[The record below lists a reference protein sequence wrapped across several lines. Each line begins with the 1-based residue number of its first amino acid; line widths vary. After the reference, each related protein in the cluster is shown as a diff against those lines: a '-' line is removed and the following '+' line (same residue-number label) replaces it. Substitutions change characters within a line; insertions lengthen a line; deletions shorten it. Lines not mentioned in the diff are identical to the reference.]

1 MKTRNYLPVFI
12 ILFFTGLFFI
22 VSCDK
27 KSEPTPTDPSDK
39 EVWMENSKFN
49 PLEKVVTKGTTI
61 TWVNKDSY
69 DHNVTCDGW
78 FASPNFGKNE
88 TYSFKFDS
96 AGVYNY
102 RCTLHLTMTAKIIV
116 Q

>member
-1 MKTRNYLPVFI
+1 MKAKYYTTVFTLFLI
-12 ILFFTGLFFI
+12 IGLFFI

-27 KSEPTPTDPSDK
+27 KSEPTPVAPGDK
-39 EVWMENSKFN
+39 EVWMESSKFN
-49 PLEKVVTKGTTI
+49 PVEKIVTKGTTI

-78 FASPNFGKNE
+78 FVSPNFGKNE
-88 TYSFKFDS
+88 TFSFKFDS